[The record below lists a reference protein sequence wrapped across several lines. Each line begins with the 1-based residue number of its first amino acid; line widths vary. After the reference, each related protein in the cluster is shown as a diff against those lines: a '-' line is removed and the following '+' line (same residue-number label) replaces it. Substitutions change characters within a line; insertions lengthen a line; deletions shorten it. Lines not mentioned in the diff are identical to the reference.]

1 MVEIPNIED
10 RESRAIPVS
19 SESRILWTL
28 ERGSRTGGLLSL
40 LTDYTRV
47 DVHIYVGGRGKYGQL
62 KGVQGWKIMVR
73 VCVVPSFV
81 SYSRSRNFGL
91 SYL

>member
-1 MVEIPNIED
+1 TLCGDGWSEYQTQFTED

-19 SESRILWTL
+19 SRIQWTL

-47 DVHIYVGGRGKYGQL
+47 DVHIYVGGRG
-62 KGVQGWKIMVR
+62 
-73 VCVVPSFV
+73 
-81 SYSRSRNFGL
+81 
-91 SYL
+91 

>member
-1 MVEIPNIED
+1 MKIRLEGTFCKAVVYDGWSEYQTQFTED

-19 SESRILWTL
+19 SESRIQWTL

-47 DVHIYVGGRGKYGQL
+47 DVHIYVGGHGKYG
-62 KGVQGWKIMVR
+62 
-73 VCVVPSFV
+73 
-81 SYSRSRNFGL
+81 
-91 SYL
+91 